1 MQRITYSA
9 ACVLHSLS
17 KGEAYGF
24 DIMERTGLPSGTVYP
39 MLRRFEHAGLVSA
52 GWETPEEAFADRR
65 PQRRNYKLTKAGF
78 RALARATERYRR
90 QLEILENALP
100 DSKSA
105 AD

>member
-9 ACVLHSLS
+9 ACVLHALS

-39 MLRRFEHAGLVSA
+39 MLRRFEHAGLVSS

-65 PQRRNYKLTKAGF
+65 PQRRNYELTDEGL
-78 RALARATERYRR
+78 RALSRAAERYRK
-90 QLEILENALP
+90 QL
-100 DSKSA
+100 DVFDA
-105 AD
+105 ADPETQAAH

>member
-9 ACVLHSLS
+9 ACVLHALS

-39 MLRRFEHAGLVSA
+39 MLRRFEHTGLVSS

-65 PQRRNYKLTKAGF
+65 PQRRNYQLTDEG
-78 RALARATERYRR
+78 RLALARASARYHR
-90 QLEILENALP
+90 QLEVLDTGHPEARP
-100 DSKSA
+100 A
-105 AD
+105 H

>member
-9 ACVLHSLS
+9 ACVLHALS

-39 MLRRFEHAGLVSA
+39 MLRRFEHVGLVSS

-65 PQRRNYKLTKAGF
+65 PQRRNYQLTDEGF
-78 RALARATERYRR
+78 RALARAAERYRK
-90 QLEILENALP
+90 QLEVF
-100 DSKSA
+100 DV
-105 AD
+105 ADPETRPAR